1 MIRGYAEAGIMFFH
15 LLHHGRFDGRR
26 CGFNKFTL
34 FFQGGKQLF
43 AGYAKLLG

>member
-1 MIRGYAEAGIMFFH
+1 MLSGYAEAGIMLFH

-26 CGFNKFTL
+26 CSFHKFTL
-34 FFQGGKQLF
+34 FFQGGKQFF